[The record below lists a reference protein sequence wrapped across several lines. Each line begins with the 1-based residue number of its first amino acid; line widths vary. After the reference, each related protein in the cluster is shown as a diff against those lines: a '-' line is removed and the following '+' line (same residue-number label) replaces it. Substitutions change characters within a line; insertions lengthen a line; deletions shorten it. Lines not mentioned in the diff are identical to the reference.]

1 VSVENQNIL
10 FRTCTTVA
18 GRDEPSHA
26 SYAGGQLANKE
37 VSEEGLL
44 VGTIC
49 EPVDRTD
56 QVSNTGGLGL
66 ELKPKRL

>member
-1 VSVENQNIL
+1 
-10 FRTCTTVA
+10 
-18 GRDEPSHA
+18 
-26 SYAGGQLANKE
+26 LANKE